1 MAKVLVYT
9 ELTPGNVK
17 TVTLEILGK
26 LKLAQEGEGGHTLH
40 VAAFGNIPDEGIAD
54 LTRYGAEHIYSIK
67 GEGAQGDE
75 EFAKYSPEG
84 YAHAL
89 KGFIGNGQY
98 DYIFAGS
105 TSQGKD
111 LFPRL
116 AGSFDA
122 GMATEVVDFTLHN
135 DGSFKGQRPLFAG
148 KCLADVEFMGPKPHF
163 VTVRPN
169 GIGLPKS
176 PQEGTGKQSEATG
189 TAGDVRAAIR
199 EIVKGASEKLD
210 LTEANIIV
218 SGGRAMKNA
227 DNFKILQE
235 LADVLGATV
244 GASRA
249 AVDSGYAPHAM
260 QVGQTGKTV
269 SPSLYIACGISGAI
283 QHLAGMRTSKV
294 IVAIN
299 TDPDAP
305 IFSKADYGIVGDLFK
320 IVPIMAEEF
329 KKLFG
334 NS

>member
-1 MAKVLVYT
+1 MAKILVFT
-9 ELTPGNVK
+9 ELHGDHAKSVS
-17 TVTLEILGK
+17 LEILGK
-26 LKLAQEGEGGHTLH
+26 LAGHQVD
-40 VAAFGNIPDEGIAD
+40 VAAIGSVPSAAVAD
-54 LTRYGAEHIYSIK
+54 LAKFGAENIHSLK
-67 GEGAQGDE
+67 GSNLD
-75 EFAKYSPEG
+75 KYSPEG
-84 YAHAL
+84 YANAL
-89 KGFIGNGQY
+89 KDFLSKQSY
-98 DYIFAGS
+98 DYVFAGS
-105 TSQGKD
+105 TSIGKD

-116 AGSFDA
+116 AGMFNA
-122 GMATEVVDFTLHN
+122 GMVSEVTNFTFEGDKFL
-135 DGSFKGQRPLFAG
+135 GTRPLFAG
-148 KCLADVEFMGPKPHF
+148 KCYAKVEITGPKPHF

-169 GIGLPKS
+169 ALGLPSSPKS
-176 PQEGTGKQSEATG
+176 GGGKTAESQVS
-189 TAGDVRAAIR
+189 AGDLKAIIK
-199 EIVKGASEKLD
+199 EIVKGTSEKLD

-227 DNFKILQE
+227 ENFKILHE

-305 IFSKADYGIVGDLFK
+305 IFTKADYGIVGDLFQ
-320 IVPIMAEEF
+320 IVPLLTKEF
-329 KKLFG
+329 KSLLGK
-334 NS
+334 